1 MALFG
6 GFDLT
11 GRDILVS
18 ARYFLRDSERTR
30 YSDMELLAA
39 LNACLDTIYDLGG
52 AIRMPSLETSS
63 TMLAG
68 GSLPTDCVSIVRVE
82 NASGT
87 ELLPVGDEPDDS
99 AGYRVTAGRLETY
112 ASGERLTVRYVRCP
126 SPLEDIDDEV
136 PLPDV
141 WRSALREMIPLV
153 IRGKTSDLHDI
164 AYAAVRSHN
173 GGYAS
178 RMPDREIW
186 R

>member
-6 GFDLT
+6 GLDFT

-30 YSDMELLAA
+30 SSDMELLAA

-178 RMPDREIW
+178 RMPDKEIW